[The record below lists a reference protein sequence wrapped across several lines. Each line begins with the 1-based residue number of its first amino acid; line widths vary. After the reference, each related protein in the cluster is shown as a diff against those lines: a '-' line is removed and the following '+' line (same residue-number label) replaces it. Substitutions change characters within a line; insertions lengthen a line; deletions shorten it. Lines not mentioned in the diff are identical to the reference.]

1 MNYINNSPS
10 RNDAVINKAREA
22 ASRPKS
28 LLVVYNPIAGWRRP
42 GLLEQVVAAL
52 ESMGARVVIRRTST
66 RGDAERL
73 ARAARDEGY
82 DRLLVAGGDGTINE
96 AVNALA
102 GSALPLAIVPMGTAN
117 VLATEIGLE
126 AEARAIAETALD
138 GPVARI
144 ALGQVQGRDAPP
156 RLFTLMAGVGF
167 DAEVVRSVDPR
178 VKQRLGKFAYVLAT
192 LKLLLRYRTPRYVVH
207 ANGRQFAVGSVVLAN
222 GRHYGGAFVCAP
234 EARLDRSSL
243 ELCLMQARGRRAIVR
258 YALALA
264 LGRLHRQPDVEI
276 IATREAT
283 IEGREGDPIQGDG
296 DILGVLPAR
305 IAIAPET
312 LLLAVPD
319 SSPLLR

>member
-1 MNYINNSPS
+1 M
-10 RNDAVINKAREA
+10 EA
-22 ASRPKS
+22 GDVVSRPRS
-28 LLVVYNPIAGWRRP
+28 LLVIYNPVAGWRRP
-42 GLLEQVVAAL
+42 GLLEQVVAVL
-52 ESMGARVVIRRTST
+52 EEAGATVVIRRTAT
-66 RGDAERL
+66 RGDAERFAL
-73 ARAARDEGY
+73 AARDQGH

-96 AVNALA
+96 AVNALS

-117 VLATEIGLE
+117 VLATEIGLA
-126 AEARAIAETALD
+126 AEARAIAETALE

-144 ALGQVQGRDAPP
+144 ALGQVNSR
-156 RLFTLMAGVGF
+156 RFTLMAGVGF

-178 VKQRLGKFAYVLAT
+178 VKQRLGKLAYVLAT

-234 EARLDRSSL
+234 EARLDRPSL
-243 ELCLMQARGRRAIVR
+243 ELCLLQAQGRRAIVR

-264 LGRLHRQPDVEI
+264 LGRLHRQHDVEI
-276 IATREAT
+276 VATREAL
-283 IEGREGDPIQGDG
+283 IEGLAGDPIQGDG
-296 DILGVLPAR
+296 DILGILPAR

>member
-1 MNYINNSPS
+1 ME
-10 RNDAVINKAREA
+10 ALTGAARPRA
-22 ASRPKS
+22 
-28 LLVVYNPIAGWRRP
+28 LLVVCNPVAGRRRP
-42 GLLEQVVAAL
+42 GLLDQVVAVL
-52 ESMGARVVIRRTST
+52 EAAGARVVIRRTAA
-66 RGDAERL
+66 RGDAERF

-96 AVNALA
+96 AVIALA

-117 VLATEIGLE
+117 VLATEIGLA
-126 AEARAIAETALD
+126 AEARVIAETALD
-138 GPVARI
+138 GPVLRI
-144 ALGQVQGRDAPP
+144 ALGQVNDHR
-156 RLFTLMAGVGF
+156 FTQMAGVGF

-178 VKQRLGKFAYVLAT
+178 LKQRLGKLAYVLTT

-207 ANGRQFAVGSVVLAN
+207 ANGRRFTAGAVVLAN

-234 EARLDRSSL
+234 DARLDRPSL
-243 ELCLMQARGRRAIVR
+243 ELCLMQARGRRAIIR

-264 LGRLHRQPDVEI
+264 LGRLHRQHDVEI
-276 IATREAT
+276 IATREALV
-283 IEGREGDPIQGDG
+283 EGPEGDPVQGDG

-312 LLLAVPD
+312 LLLAVPG

>member
-1 MNYINNSPS
+1 M
-10 RNDAVINKAREA
+10 AV
-22 ASRPKS
+22 
-28 LLVVYNPIAGWRRP
+28 
-42 GLLEQVVAAL
+42 LET
-52 ESMGARVVIRRTST
+52 MGASVVIRRTAT
-66 RGDAERL
+66 RGDAERF
-73 ARAARDEGY
+73 ARAARDEGH

-117 VLATEIGLE
+117 VLATEIGLA

-144 ALGQVQGRDAPP
+144 ALGQVND

-178 VKQRLGKFAYVLAT
+178 VKQRLGKLAYVLAT
-192 LKLLLRYRTPRYVVH
+192 LELLLRYRTPRYIVH

-234 EARLDRSSL
+234 DARLDRSSL

-264 LGRLHRQPDVEI
+264 LGRLYRQHDIEI
-276 IATREAT
+276 IATREAV
-283 IEGREGDPIQGDG
+283 IEGPDGDPVQGDG

>member
-1 MNYINNSPS
+1 MSYINNSS
-10 RNDAVINKAREA
+10 ARNVAVTKETRTGAARP
-22 ASRPKS
+22 RS
-28 LLVVYNPIAGWRRP
+28 LLVVYNPVAGWRRP

-52 ESMGARVVIRRTST
+52 EAAGASVVIRRTAT
-66 RGDAERL
+66 RGDAEGF

-117 VLATEIGLE
+117 VLATEIGLA
-126 AEARAIAETALD
+126 AEARAIADTALE

-144 ALGQVQGRDAPP
+144 ALGQVNNR
-156 RLFTLMAGVGF
+156 RFTLMAGVGF
-167 DAEVVRSVDPR
+167 DAEVVRSVDPG
-178 VKQRLGKFAYVLAT
+178 VKQRLGKLAYVLAT
-192 LKLLLRYRTPRYVVH
+192 LKLLLRYRAPHYIVH
-207 ANGRQFAVGSVVLAN
+207 ANGRQFAVGSVILAN

-234 EARLDRSSL
+234 DARLDWPSL
-243 ELCLMQARGRRAIVR
+243 ELCLMQARGRRAILR

-264 LGRLHRQPDVEI
+264 LGRLHRQRDVEI
-276 IATREAT
+276 VATREAV
-283 IEGREGDPIQGDG
+283 IEGPAGDPVQGDG
-296 DILGVLPAR
+296 DILGVLPVR

-312 LLLAVPD
+312 LLLAVPN

>member
-1 MNYINNSPS
+1 M
-10 RNDAVINKAREA
+10 AQLEA
-22 ASRPKS
+22 
-28 LLVVYNPIAGWRRP
+28 
-42 GLLEQVVAAL
+42 
-52 ESMGARVVIRRTST
+52 MGASLVIRRTAT
-66 RGDAERL
+66 RGDAERF
-73 ARAARDEGY
+73 AAAARDAGY
-82 DRLLVAGGDGTINE
+82 DRLLVAGGDGTISE

-117 VLATEIGLE
+117 VLATEIGLK
-126 AEARAIAETALD
+126 AEARAIAEAALD

-144 ALGQVQGRDAPP
+144 ALGQVQAGVDRP
-156 RLFTLMAGVGF
+156 RRFILMAGVGF
-167 DAEVVRSVDPR
+167 DAEVVRTVDPR
-178 VKQRLGKFAYVLAT
+178 IKQRFGKLAYVLAT

-222 GRHYGGAFVCAP
+222 GRHYGGAFVLAP
-234 EARLDRSSL
+234 DARLDRSTL
-243 ELCLMQARGRRAIVR
+243 ELCLLQAEGRAAVLR
-258 YALALA
+258 YILALA
-264 LGRLHRQPDVEI
+264 LGRLHRQHDVEI

-296 DILGVLPAR
+296 DIIGTLPAR